1 MENINV
7 LTFDIIGMPVGD
19 FSKFAL
25 IIIMFSMGLNLSFY
39 NFKNIFKHPKPVFI
53 GLLGQIILLPL
64 VGFILTYIFDLRFEI
79 AVGLI
84 IIACCPGAATSNFM
98 TYLAKGDLALSVTL
112 TAIAG
117 ILTVFTIPLIINL
130 ALEIYSA
137 QGAILSLPVLE
148 TIWNI
153 FTLTA
158 LPVFTGMIVRL
169 TNPKLVNYFE
179 KLLTPISFGALLI
192 VMIMTGKEVWPNL
205 NEMIQEALVPVLM
218 LNFIM
223 VGLGLLLGKVFKLSS
238 NQISTL
244 GIEVGFQNY
253 ILGIVIALGI
263 LGNADMSIPPIIYLF
278 SMYLSA
284 TIIII
289 VSRINNKNNKDQ
301 INLH

>member
-7 LTFDIIGMPVGD
+7 LTFDIIGIPVGD

-25 IIIMFSMGLNLSFY
+25 IIIMFSMGLNLSFD
-39 NFKNIFKHPKPVFI
+39 NFGNILKFPRPVFI

-64 VGFILTYIFDLRFEI
+64 VGFILTNLFDLRFEI

-112 TAIAG
+112 TAVAG
-117 ILTVFTIPLIINL
+117 VITVFTIPLIINL
-130 ALEIYSA
+130 ALDIYSA
-137 QGAILSLPVLE
+137 QKTILSLPVLD

-169 TNPKLVNYFE
+169 TNPKFANYCE
-179 KLLTPISFGALLI
+179 KIITPISFSALII
-192 VMIMTGKEVWPNL
+192 VMIMTGREVWPNL

-223 VGLGLLLGKVFKLSS
+223 VGLGLFLGKIFKLSFK
-238 NQISTL
+238 QISTL

-284 TIIII
+284 TMIIIF
-289 VSRINNKNNKDQ
+289 SRIKNKNNNGQMD
-301 INLH
+301 LY